1 MNRRI
6 HIVIFFLGVSLFFVH
21 AEENY
26 VLIKLSLE
34 NKKFDSLR
42 IATSDTIGRL
52 VVCRGKTSDFQ
63 HWEFKVPF
71 DTWNGLARVT
81 FGSTNY
87 KASKYEYIKLLYHP
101 FGDEKSDIAY
111 NVGAVPAFVPDWN
124 QVELKASYINSDT
137 VFVKEDRVTLIYHNF
152 RTTPDESSSME
163 AWTKC
168 SGFSMFTDNLGNNSD
183 KSYEENL
190 FAYKQLLN
198 EYPDSRLLLISLHDN
213 IRKYHTVSDARS
225 VFNLF
230 SSKCRSSFWGKQIE
244 NELLNEWNKFENIS
258 MKNIRNNQNEL
269 IVKEHS
275 KYTLLCFT
283 ASWCVYCRKEI
294 PVLKEIYNSLPDN
307 GFEMVSVSLDDSSS
321 IQTFK
326 DQIGKDILPWRIL
339 SAYPLQNEVSKKYA
353 PNGIPV
359 NILIFPDRHIE
370 YMDVR
375 DEMARKR
382 LIELIGLKE

>member
-1 MNRRI
+1 M
-6 HIVIFFLGVSLFFVH
+6 
-21 AEENY
+21 
-26 VLIKLSLE
+26 
-34 NKKFDSLR
+34 
-42 IATSDTIGRL
+42 
-52 VVCRGKTSDFQ
+52 DFQ
-63 HWEFKVPF
+63 HWEFKVPYNI
-71 DTWNGLARVT
+71 WNGLARVT

-87 KASKYEYIKLLYHP
+87 KANIYEYIRLLYHP

-124 QVELKASYINSDT
+124 QVELKARYIHSDT

-152 RTTPDESSSME
+152 RTTPEESSSME

-168 SGFSMFTDNLGNNSD
+168 SGFSMFTDDLGINSD

-190 FAYKQLLN
+190 IAYQQIVQA
-198 EYPDSRLLLISLHDN
+198 YPDSRLLLIRLHDN
-213 IRKYHTVSDARS
+213 IRKYHTMSDARS

-230 SSKCRSSFWGKQIE
+230 STTCRSSFWGNEIK
-244 NELLNEWNKFENIS
+244 NELLRGWSEFENIS
-258 MKNIRNNQNEL
+258 LKNIRNSQNEF

-283 ASWCVYCRKEI
+283 ASWCVYCQKEI
-294 PVLKEIYNSLPDN
+294 PILKEIYNSLHDN
-307 GFEMVSVSLDDSSS
+307 GLEMVSVSLDDNLSL
-321 IQTFK
+321 QTFK
-326 DQIGKDILPWRIL
+326 EQIDKDILPWRIL
-339 SAYPLQNEVSKKYA
+339 SAYPFQKEVTKKYA

-359 NILIFPDRHIE
+359 TILVFLDRHIE

-382 LIELIGLKE
+382 LIELFRIRK